1 MGEQVASAT
10 AIHTGDRLGWRLG
23 GTRFVLVLV
32 IAHQFIQPVN
42 AMRRVGNIVNG
53 MRVVAGELR
62 GRRINAPLGKK
73 TRPTTDK
80 AREATFNALGSLGV
94 VVGARLVDAFAGSGA
109 LGIEAL
115 SRGAE
120 HCTFIERDREA
131 LEVLHENLETL
142 GLVDRSTVV
151 RGDAMTNIGLARNV
165 SLVLA
170 DPPYEFKQWHQFL
183 GEVACDLVI
192 AESDRDMNL
201 ELPAIIGWEVTRVKR
216 YGRAYVSF
224 LQRLA

>member
-1 MGEQVASAT
+1 
-10 AIHTGDRLGWRLG
+10 
-23 GTRFVLVLV
+23 
-32 IAHQFIQPVN
+32 
-42 AMRRVGNIVNG
+42 VGNSVKG

-62 GRRINAPLGKK
+62 GRRIHAPLGKK

-131 LEVLHENLETL
+131 LEVLRENLETL
-142 GLVDRSTVV
+142 GLTDRSTIV
-151 RGDAMTNIGLARNV
+151 RGDVMTNIGLVRNV

-170 DPPYEFKQWHQFL
+170 DPPYEFKQWGQFL
-183 GEVACDLVI
+183 GEVGCDLVV
-192 AESDRDMNL
+192 AESDRDMSD
-201 ELPAIIGWEVTRVKR
+201 EMSDKLPAITGWEVTRVKR

>member
-1 MGEQVASAT
+1 M
-10 AIHTGDRLGWRLG
+10 
-23 GTRFVLVLV
+23 
-32 IAHQFIQPVN
+32 
-42 AMRRVGNIVNG
+42 GNIVKG
-53 MRVVAGELR
+53 MRVVAGEFR

-94 VVGARLVDAFAGSGA
+94 VVGARVVDAFAGSGA

-131 LEVLHENLETL
+131 LEVLGENLETL
-142 GLVDRSTVV
+142 GLTDRSTVV
-151 RGDAMTNIGLARNV
+151 RGDAMTNIGLVRNA

-170 DPPYEFKQWHQFL
+170 DPPYEFKQWRQFL
-183 GEVACDLVI
+183 GEVACDLVV

-201 ELPAIIGWEVTRVKR
+201 ELPAITGWEVTRVKR

>member
-1 MGEQVASAT
+1 MASAAT
-10 AIHTGDRLGWRLG
+10 VNTGDRLRWWLG
-23 GTRFVLVLV
+23 GTRLVLVLV
-32 IAHQFIQPVN
+32 IAHQFIQPVHV
-42 AMRRVGNIVNG
+42 MRCVGNIVKG

-94 VVGARLVDAFAGSGA
+94 VVGARVVDAFAGSGA

-131 LEVLHENLETL
+131 LEVLRENLETL
-142 GLVDRSTVV
+142 GLVDRSTIV
-151 RGDAMTNIGLARNV
+151 RGDAMTNIGLVRNV

-170 DPPYEFKQWHQFL
+170 DPPYEFKQWRQIL
-183 GEVACDLVI
+183 AEVACDLVV
-192 AESDRDMNL
+192 AESDRNMNL

>member
-1 MGEQVASAT
+1 MQSVHV
-10 AIHTGDRLGWRLG
+10 IRL
-23 GTRFVLVLV
+23 
-32 IAHQFIQPVN
+32 
-42 AMRRVGNIVNG
+42 VGNSVKG

-94 VVGARLVDAFAGSGA
+94 VVGARVVDAFAGSGA

-131 LEVLHENLETL
+131 LEVLRENLETL
-142 GLVDRSTVV
+142 GLVEKSTIV
-151 RGDAMTNIGLARNV
+151 RGDVMTNIGLVRNV

-170 DPPYEFKQWHQFL
+170 DPPYEFKQWRQIL
-183 GEVACDLVI
+183 AEVACDLVV